1 MPTSKANTV
10 LLAANL
16 GGIMGLCL
24 GFSLLSLY
32 ECIYF
37 FTLRMGMDHR
47 RNRRAHPEKDEI
59 NKRRKIIKVKSA
71 A

>member
-1 MPTSKANTV
+1 MVDLVLTS
-10 LLAANL
+10 AAL

-37 FTLRMGMDHR
+37 FTLRMGVDHR
-47 RNRRAHPEKDEI
+47 RNRKAHPEQDSDKGGQ
-59 NKRRKIIKVKSA
+59 KIEVKPA